1 MTASP
6 PSCQYESPSVLLFF
20 LPNETHVLRF
30 KPRLVQMR
38 LTRSLIASDSGSS
51 RNTDAEKQGMQE
63 VCYHGNGKSPHSSR
77 ETCRMQKFRPASR
90 NLTASRVNTHLLW
103 FAKQQ
108 KKWTSSISGLLIRC
122 GHVHP
127 CSVNFRRHFNKN
139 QRIWEFPVGAKLFH
153 KHVSRWVQ
161 MLMRIGLI
169 LTNRRKGLKVHRC
182 TITQCHSKFR

>member
-30 KPRLVQMR
+30 KPV
-38 LTRSLIASDSGSS
+38 SS
-51 RNTDAEKQGMQE
+51 RCVWLGPSLLLTAAPRGTQTQKNKGCKRSVTMETEKALI
-63 VCYHGNGKSPHSSR
+63 HR
-77 ETCRMQKFRPASR
+77 ERPAGCRSSDPHQETWLR
-90 NLTASRVNTHLLW
+90 HELILTCFDLQNNNN
-103 FAKQQ
+103 
-108 KKWTSSISGLLIRC
+108 KKISELLIRC